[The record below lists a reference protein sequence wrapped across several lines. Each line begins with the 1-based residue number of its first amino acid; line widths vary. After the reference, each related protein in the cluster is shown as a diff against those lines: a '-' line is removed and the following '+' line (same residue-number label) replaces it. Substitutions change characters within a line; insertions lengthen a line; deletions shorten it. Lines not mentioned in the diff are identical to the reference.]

1 MKSDIFRIY
10 LDSENATTNTA
21 SVGEYNYTLNIP
33 TQGVNYKEYKLY
45 VDDFNVCLKGLA
57 TTSVLVK
64 LNTFQYSSF
73 NSRTES
79 NNNVFATVFNPN
91 TATGRTSDLALNY
104 QNPNTPYIINSLPTS
119 LKVNLVDIDNAGID
133 FSNANNFWT
142 LNLRVEAIIEGC

>member
-79 NNNVFATVFNPN
+79 NNDV
-91 TATGRTSDLALNY
+91 GRLF
-104 QNPNTPYIINSLPTS
+104 II
-119 LKVNLVDIDNAGID
+119 
-133 FSNANNFWT
+133 
-142 LNLRVEAIIEGC
+142 